1 MEYKDFIAKLYI
13 KGLWLTKAEF
23 TKQLILSSVNVAS
36 RITEKRKS
44 ESLYKGFNSGQPINA
59 VAYDV
64 LNDLNKPG
72 IVAFLRKYID
82 NKPDEKSANLQT
94 LCGRFKDDIPDIA
107 LENLCEKIAD
117 FFVDE
122 VLSPA
127 AKEYEKTLA
136 SFKTASSK
144 KVSAPVR
151 NADELA
157 GLKALINELNSLFVE
172 LDEMGSMFYLSPFQ
186 RSEEEQNEK
195 EQELETLKSD
205 FINEHKKLR
214 RYYLSFPEL
223 KELFEMM
230 LSLSRT
236 LTFRYGYKNDEQNR
250 TRIVCDHKIEEYRKC
265 VDKAWAALKLMCKLD
280 EGRQSGEQ
288 EGWISSEKVRRKFT
302 DNR

>member
-23 TKQLILSSVNVAS
+23 TKQLILSSVNDDS
-36 RITEKRKS
+36 CITDKRKS
-44 ESLYKGFNSGQPINA
+44 DNLYKGFNCGQPINA

-72 IVAFLRKYID
+72 IVAFLKEYVN
-82 NKPDEKSANLQT
+82 NKPDEKSANIQT
-94 LCGRFKDDIPDIA
+94 LCGKFKDAIPDITP
-107 LENLCEKIAD
+107 ETLCEKIAA

-136 SFKTASSK
+136 SIKTASSK
-144 KVSAPVR
+144 KVSAPVQKSKS
-151 NADELA
+151 ADELA
-157 GLKALINELNSLFVE
+157 GLKALINELNVLFTD
-172 LDEMGSMFYLSPFQ
+172 LDEKGSVLYLSPFPC
-186 RSEEEQNEK
+186 SEEEQNEK
-195 EQELETLKSD
+195 EHELEALKSD

-223 KELFEMM
+223 KELFEEM

-265 VDKAWAALKLMCKLD
+265 VDKAWAALK
-280 EGRQSGEQ
+280 
-288 EGWISSEKVRRKFT
+288 
-302 DNR
+302 

>member
-1 MEYKDFIAKLYI
+1 MEYMDFIANLYI

-23 TKQLILSSVNVAS
+23 TKQLILSSINDAS
-36 RITEKRKS
+36 CITGKRKS

-64 LNDLNKPG
+64 LNDLNRPG

-82 NKPDEKSANLQT
+82 NKPAEKSANLQT

-107 LENLCEKIAD
+107 PENLCEKIAA
-117 FFVDE
+117 FFLDD

-136 SFKTASSK
+136 SIKTASSRK
-144 KVSAPVR
+144 APAPVQ
-151 NADELA
+151 NSDELA
-157 GLKALINELNSLFVE
+157 GLKDLINELNVLFTE
-172 LDEMGSMFYLSPFQ
+172 LDEKGSVLYLSPFQ
-186 RSEEEQNEK
+186 RPEEERKEK
-195 EQELETLKSD
+195 EQELEALKSD

-223 KELFEMM
+223 KELFEEM

-236 LTFRYGYKNDEQNR
+236 LTFQYGYKNDEQNR

-265 VDKAWAALKLMCKLD
+265 VDKAWAALPK
-280 EGRQSGEQ
+280 
-288 EGWISSEKVRRKFT
+288 
-302 DNR
+302 

>member
-1 MEYKDFIAKLYI
+1 M
-13 KGLWLTKAEF
+13 
-23 TKQLILSSVNVAS
+23 ILSSVNDDS

-64 LNDLNKPG
+64 LKDLNRPG
-72 IVAFLRKYID
+72 IVAFLRKYIS
-82 NKPDEKSANLQT
+82 NKPDEKSANIQT
-94 LCGRFKDDIPDIA
+94 LCDKFKDDIPDIA
-107 LENLCEKIAD
+107 HENFCERIAA
-117 FFVDE
+117 FFVNE

-136 SFKTASSK
+136 SIKTASSK
-144 KVSAPVR
+144 KVSAPVQKSKS
-151 NADELA
+151 ADELA
-157 GLKALINELNSLFVE
+157 GLKALINELNVLFTE
-172 LDEMGSMFYLSPFQ
+172 LDEKGSVLYLSPFPC
-186 RSEEEQNEK
+186 SEEEQNEK
-195 EQELETLKSD
+195 EHELEALKSD

-223 KELFEMM
+223 KELFEEM

-265 VDKAWAALKLMCKLD
+265 VDKAWSAL
-280 EGRQSGEQ
+280 
-288 EGWISSEKVRRKFT
+288 SE
-302 DNR
+302 

>member
-1 MEYKDFIAKLYI
+1 MTYKDFIAKLYI
-13 KGLWLTKAEF
+13 KGVWLTKADF
-23 TKQLILSSVNVAS
+23 TKKLILSSVNDDS

-64 LNDLNKPG
+64 LKDLNRPG
-72 IVAFLRKYID
+72 IVAFLRKYIS
-82 NKPDEKSANLQT
+82 NKPDEKSANIQT
-94 LCGRFKDDIPDIA
+94 LCDKFKDDIPDIVP
-107 LENLCEKIAD
+107 ENLCERISD

-122 VLSPA
+122 VLRPA

-136 SFKTASSK
+136 SLKTASSK
-144 KVSAPVR
+144 KVPAPVR

-157 GLKALINELNSLFVE
+157 GLKALINELNSLFME
-172 LDEMGSMFYLSPFQ
+172 LDEMGSVFYLSPFP

-195 EQELETLKSD
+195 EHELEALKSD

-223 KELFEMM
+223 KELFEEM

-236 LTFRYGYKNDEQNR
+236 LTFRYGYKTDEQNR

-265 VDKAWAALKLMCKLD
+265 VDKAWSAL
-280 EGRQSGEQ
+280 
-288 EGWISSEKVRRKFT
+288 SE
-302 DNR
+302 